1 MKHIKQIVYPFIL
14 ICISIAQTSFAQSF
28 NGAESA
34 EYDQATNRY
43 LVSNT
48 ISKEIIAR
56 AADGTLS
63 VLAVLP
69 YAPTGL
75 EIVGDTLYC
84 CTDSYLFGINKFT
97 GATIFNQLIG
107 SGAALNGITH
117 DPLGNLYITAFNN
130 YFKKIYKFNTATR
143 HANIFVSN
151 TVGQANGIIYDPYD
165 GVNPRLLTVM
175 WGFTAAIKTVNMA
188 DSTMTT
194 LLTTAFSNIDGI
206 AKGNDGYFYL
216 SINGNNSIQRYDST
230 FANGPTAMV
239 TTGLTSPR
247 DIYFNHLTDTLVV
260 PNSSNLNFY
269 HFGTLTA
276 QNSDI
281 NQASFSIYPNPSNG
295 IINIKVLNEFS
306 LNANVEIF
314 ELASGKMV
322 FNQFCA
328 AVDLNDGFV
337 LKNLNLASG
346 FYLVELTNEDG
357 IISRNKLTI
366 E

>member
-34 EYDQATNRY
+34 EYDQATNSY

-175 WGFTAAIKTVNMA
+175 WGFTAAIKAVNMA

-260 PNSSNLNFY
+260 PNSNSLNFY
-269 HFGTLTA
+269 HFGTITS
-276 QNSDI
+276 QNST
-281 NQASFSIYPNPSNG
+281 FSKPVFNIYPNPTKG
-295 IINIKVLNEFS
+295 IININSSKEFFNNISIHIIEIATGKTVFNEFYAALGQNICFQ
-306 LNANVEIF
+306 LN
-314 ELASGKMV
+314 
-322 FNQFCA
+322 
-328 AVDLNDGFV
+328 
-337 LKNLNLASG
+337 NLNLASG
-346 FYLVELTNEDG
+346 CYAIEFKNNEG
-357 IISRNKLTI
+357 IISRNKLII